1 MLFGG
6 NQIDANAMSWLSSR
20 RVSCYTQNY
29 CRLASLEME
38 SKEVVVLTTKDSP
51 SLALEQRIRL
61 TDLFD
66 FLSGGYCSVY
76 AHRTGQSVAF
86 VNLPRSVLAALQDL
100 CVPCSMYK
108 GREQVKKRHF
118 LS

>member
-1 MLFGG
+1 MAF
-6 NQIDANAMSWLSSR
+6 QPSSLLPH
-20 RVSCYTQNY
+20 SEH
-29 CRLASLEME
+29 CRLANLEME
-38 SKEVVVLTTKDSP
+38 LNEVVVLTTEDLAL
-51 SLALEQRIRL
+51 LALEERIRL

-66 FLSGGYCSVY
+66 FLRGGYCSVY

-86 VNLPRSVLAALQDL
+86 VNLPRSVLPALQDL

-108 GREQVKKRHF
+108 GREQVKKRHV